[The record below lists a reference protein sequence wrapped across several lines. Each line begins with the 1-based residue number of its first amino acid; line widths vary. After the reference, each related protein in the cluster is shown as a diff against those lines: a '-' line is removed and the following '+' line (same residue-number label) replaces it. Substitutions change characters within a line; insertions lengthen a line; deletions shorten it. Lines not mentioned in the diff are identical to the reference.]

1 MRSNVKLSESNAFQA
16 KQKQRYLIQL
26 DQIMV
31 SRGTFENRALPS
43 LHGGLL
49 EITHTVPF
57 KINLLLKTIIK
68 CVITRMKQT
77 AGTRKM

>member
-1 MRSNVKLSESNAFQA
+1 MMTLSIKYELDIHAQS
-16 KQKQRYLIQL
+16 

-57 KINLLLKTIIK
+57 KIDLLLKTIKK
-68 CVITRMKQT
+68 CVIQ
-77 AGTRKM
+77 G